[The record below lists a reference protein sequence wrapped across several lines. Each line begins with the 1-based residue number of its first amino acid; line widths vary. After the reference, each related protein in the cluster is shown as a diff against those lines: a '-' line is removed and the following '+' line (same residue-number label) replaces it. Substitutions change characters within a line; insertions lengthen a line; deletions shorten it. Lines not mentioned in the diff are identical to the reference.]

1 MTTTEPNLRSERRGG
16 QLARSQRARRERV
29 IDAVLALASEGGYEA
44 VQLRSVADRADV
56 AVRTI
61 YSYYGSR
68 DELLR
73 AAMLEWQVEFFEE
86 SITRIRGTRPV
97 DRVLSLFRYYYEV
110 FEQDP
115 HRLEAYMR
123 VQQTPAMEEIE
134 RRGEAIIGPA
144 LRIEL
149 EAFDEAFAEDFTMI
163 LDNVIYASLSRCASG
178 RLAITEVWTDVER
191 TIRRLIGDAGN

>member
-86 SITRIRGTRPV
+86 SITRIHGTRPV

-163 LDNVIYASLSRCASG
+163 VDNVIYASLSRCASG
-178 RLAITEVWTDVER
+178 RLAITEVWTEVER

>member
-16 QLARSQRARRERV
+16 RLARSQRARRERV

-61 YSYYGSR
+61 YTYYGSR

-86 SITRIRGTRPV
+86 SIKRIRGTRPV

-149 EAFDEAFAEDFTMI
+149 EAFDAAFADDFAMI
-163 LDNVIYASLSRCASG
+163 VDNVIYGSLSRCASG
-178 RLAITEVWTDVER
+178 RIAITEVWTEVER